1 MGGNRTTRL
10 PPPPFSVQKNKRK
23 VSHVTAADTKAAG
36 PPVPVPRAPKGTGPR
51 PAPDKGISGSGRKKR
66 KKGELLPY
74 LLILPALVAVA
85 AVYAFP
91 LAKTV
96 IMSFQDM
103 GRKELWTGESPPW
116 VGFEQFTNI
125 LGDGEFWSVTGRTVV
140 FMVVCVGLT
149 MGIGLLL
156 ALLMTRLTTWVRLVL
171 TAALVAAWSMPLMV
185 AASIFRWLSDSDY
198 GLINTL
204 IAKVVGEDFLGHNW
218 FLDPKQGFAIIAL
231 LVVWG
236 AIPFVVI
243 TLYAALSQVPKELEE
258 AAALDGA
265 NAPAV
270 FRFVTWP
277 VIRPVFTM
285 VATLSVIW
293 DFNVFGQI
301 WLLRGNKPE
310 PEYETLGLYSFS
322 KAFESTSFSQGTA
335 IALITVLLLS
345 GVAVYYLRQLMKTGE
360 VE

>member
-1 MGGNRTTRL
+1 M
-10 PPPPFSVQKNKRK
+10 S
-23 VSHVTAADTKAAG
+23 AADTKAAG
-36 PPVPVPRAPKGTGPR
+36 PPVPVPPDPQATGKSSIDDQAPRVQKR
-51 PAPDKGISGSGRKKR
+51 KR

-74 LLILPALVAVA
+74 FLILPAIVAIA
-85 AVYAFP
+85 AVYLYP
-91 LAKTV
+91 LGKTV

-103 GRKELWTGESPPW
+103 GRRELWSGEPAPW

-125 LGDGEFWSVTGRTVV
+125 LGDSEFWWVTFRTVV
-140 FMVVCVGLT
+140 FMAICVTLT
-149 MGIGLLL
+149 MGIGLLV
-156 ALLMTRLTTWVRLVL
+156 ALLMRKLTTWVRLVL
-171 TAALVAAWSMPLMV
+171 TACLIAAWSMPLMV
-185 AASIFRWLSDSDY
+185 AASIFRFMADSDY

-204 IAKVVGEDFLGHNW
+204 IAKVVGEDWLGHNW
-218 FLDPKQGFAIIAL
+218 YLNPVQGFGIITL

-236 AIPFVVI
+236 AIPFVVV
-243 TLYAALSQVPKELEE
+243 TLYAALTQVPQELEE

-265 NAPAV
+265 SAYGIYK
-270 FRFVTWP
+270 FVTWP
-277 VIRPVFTM
+277 VIKPVFTM

-310 PEYETLGLYSFS
+310 PEYETLGLYSYS

>member
-1 MGGNRTTRL
+1 MTAVDTR
-10 PPPPFSVQKNKRK
+10 
-23 VSHVTAADTKAAG
+23 AAG
-36 PPVPVPRAPKGTGPR
+36 PPAQVPRAPEDLGHHPARRNRRNKG
-51 PAPDKGISGSGRKKR
+51 A
-66 KKGELLPY
+66 LLPY
-74 LLILPALVAVA
+74 FLILPAIVAIA
-85 AVYAFP
+85 AVYAYP
-91 LAKTV
+91 LARTV

-103 GRKELWTGESPPW
+103 GRRELWTGEDPPW

-125 LGDGEFWSVTGRTVV
+125 LGDPEFWSVTGRTVL
-140 FMVVCVGLT
+140 FMTVCVALT
-149 MGIGLLL
+149 MGVGLLM
-156 ALLMTRLTTWVRLVL
+156 ALLMQRLSTWVRLTL
-171 TAALVAAWSMPLMV
+171 TAALVAAWSMPLLV
-185 AASIFRWLSDSDY
+185 ASSIFRWLADSDY
-198 GLINTL
+198 GLVNTL
-204 IAKVVGEDFLGHNW
+204 IAKVAGEDFLGHNW
-218 FLDPKQGFAIIAL
+218 FLDPWQGFAVITA

-236 AIPFVVI
+236 AIPFVVV
-243 TLYAALSQVPKELEE
+243 TLYAALTQVPKELEE
-258 AAALDGA
+258 AAQLDGA
-265 NAPAV
+265 SPYGV
-270 FRFVTWP
+270 YRFVTWP
-277 VIRPVFTM
+277 VIKPVFTM

>member
-1 MGGNRTTRL
+1 MT
-10 PPPPFSVQKNKRK
+10 VAEK
-23 VSHVTAADTKAAG
+23 KAAG
-36 PPVPVPRAPKGTGPR
+36 PPVPVPRSPEAAQPPLGAAPAKSHPR
-51 PAPDKGISGSGRKKR
+51 PRRRKGA
-66 KKGELLPY
+66 LLPY
-74 LLILPALVAVA
+74 LLVGPAILAVA

-91 LAKTV
+91 LVKTV
-96 IMSFQDM
+96 IMSFQDL
-103 GRKELWTGESPPW
+103 GRRELWTGETPPW
-116 VGFEQFTNI
+116 VGLEQFTNI
-125 LGDGEFWSVTGRTVV
+125 LGDGEFWAVTGRTIV
-140 FMVVCVGLT
+140 FMAVCVTAT
-149 MGIGLLL
+149 MAVGLLL
-156 ALLMTRLTTWVRLVL
+156 SLLMTRLTTWVRLVL
-171 TAALVAAWSMPLMV
+171 TAALVAAWSLPLMV
-185 AASIFRWLSDSDY
+185 AASIFRWLADSDY

-204 IAKVVGEDFLGHNW
+204 IAKVAGEDFLGHNW
-218 FLDPKQGFAIIAL
+218 FLDPKQGFAIISL
-231 LVVWG
+231 LVIWG

-243 TLYAALSQVPKELEE
+243 TLYAALTQVPKELEE

-265 NAPAV
+265 GAAKV

-310 PEYETLGLYSFS
+310 PDYETLGLYSFS
-322 KAFESTSFSQGTA
+322 KAFESTSFSQGSA
-335 IALITVLLLS
+335 IALITVVLLS

>member
-1 MGGNRTTRL
+1 M
-10 PPPPFSVQKNKRK
+10 S
-23 VSHVTAADTKAAG
+23 AADTKAAG
-36 PPVPVPRAPKGTGPR
+36 PPVPVPPDPKATGESSFDDDAPRVQKR
-51 PAPDKGISGSGRKKR
+51 KR

-74 LLILPALVAVA
+74 FLILPAIVAIA
-85 AVYAFP
+85 AVYLYP
-91 LAKTV
+91 LGKTV
-96 IMSFQDM
+96 VMSFQDM
-103 GRKELWTGESPPW
+103 GRRELWSGEPAPW

-125 LGDGEFWSVTGRTVV
+125 LGDSEFWWVTFRTVV
-140 FMVVCVGLT
+140 FMAICVTLT
-149 MGIGLLL
+149 MGIGLLV
-156 ALLMTRLTTWVRLVL
+156 ALLMRKLSTWVRLVL
-171 TAALVAAWSMPLMV
+171 TACLIAAWSMPLMV
-185 AASIFRWLSDSDY
+185 AASIFRFMADSDY

-204 IAKVVGEDFLGHNW
+204 IAKVVGEDWLGHNW
-218 FLDPKQGFAIIAL
+218 YLDPIQGFGIITL

-236 AIPFVVI
+236 AIPFVVV
-243 TLYAALSQVPKELEE
+243 TLYAALTQVPQELEE

-265 NAPAV
+265 SA
-270 FRFVTWP
+270 FGIYKFVTWP
-277 VIRPVFTM
+277 VIKPVFTM

-310 PEYETLGLYSFS
+310 PEYETLGLYSYS

>member
-1 MGGNRTTRL
+1 M
-10 PPPPFSVQKNKRK
+10 S
-23 VSHVTAADTKAAG
+23 AADTKAAG
-36 PPVPVPRAPKGTGPR
+36 PPVPVPPDPQATGKSSSHDDAPRVQKR
-51 PAPDKGISGSGRKKR
+51 KR

-74 LLILPALVAVA
+74 LLILPAIVAIA
-85 AVYAFP
+85 AVYLYP
-91 LAKTV
+91 LGKTV

-103 GRKELWTGESPPW
+103 GRRELWSGEPAPW
-116 VGFEQFTNI
+116 VGLEQFTNI
-125 LGDGEFWSVTGRTVV
+125 LGDSEFWWVTFRTVV
-140 FMVVCVGLT
+140 FMVICVTLT
-149 MGIGLLL
+149 MGLGLLV
-156 ALLMTRLTTWVRLVL
+156 ALLMRKLSTWVRLVL
-171 TAALVAAWSMPLMV
+171 TACLIAAWSMPLMV
-185 AASIFRWLSDSDY
+185 AASIFRFMADSDY

-204 IAKVVGEDFLGHNW
+204 IAKVVGEDWLGHNW
-218 FLDPKQGFAIIAL
+218 YLDPIQGFGIITL

-236 AIPFVVI
+236 AIPFVVV
-243 TLYAALSQVPKELEE
+243 TLYAALTQVPQELEE

-265 NAPAV
+265 SAYGIYK
-270 FRFVTWP
+270 FVTWP
-277 VIRPVFTM
+277 VIKPVFTM

-310 PEYETLGLYSFS
+310 PEYETLGLYSYS

>member
-1 MGGNRTTRL
+1 M
-10 PPPPFSVQKNKRK
+10 
-23 VSHVTAADTKAAG
+23 TAADTKAAG
-36 PPVPVPRAPKGTGPR
+36 PPVPVPRAPEPDRVRKGPGRGSPDSGPR
-51 PAPDKGISGSGRKKR
+51 QR
-66 KKGELLPY
+66 KKGALLPY
-74 LLILPALVAVA
+74 LLILPAIVAIA

-91 LAKTV
+91 LSKTV

-103 GRKELWTGESPPW
+103 GRKELWTGDAPPW
-116 VGFEQFTNI
+116 VGLDQFTNI
-125 LGDGEFWSVTGRTVV
+125 LGDSEFWSVTGRTVV
-140 FMVVCVGLT
+140 FMAVCVTVT
-149 MGIGLLL
+149 MAAGLLI
-156 ALLMTRLTTWVRLVL
+156 AMLMMRLTTWVRLVL
-171 TAALVAAWSMPLMV
+171 TACLVAAWSMPLMV

-218 FLDPKQGFAIIAL
+218 FLDPKQGFAIISL
-231 LVVWG
+231 LVIWG

-243 TLYAALSQVPKELEE
+243 TLYAALTQVPKELEE

-265 NAPAV
+265 NVHKV
-270 FRFVTWP
+270 FTFVTWP

-285 VATLSVIW
+285 VTTLSVIW

-335 IALITVLLLS
+335 IALITVVLLS

>member
-1 MGGNRTTRL
+1 M
-10 PPPPFSVQKNKRK
+10 S
-23 VSHVTAADTKAAG
+23 AADTKAAG
-36 PPVPVPRAPKGTGPR
+36 PPVPVPPDPQAIGKSSPDDDAPRVQKR
-51 PAPDKGISGSGRKKR
+51 KR

-74 LLILPALVAVA
+74 FLILPAIVAIA
-85 AVYAFP
+85 AVYLYP
-91 LAKTV
+91 LGKTV
-96 IMSFQDM
+96 VMSFQDM
-103 GRKELWTGESPPW
+103 GRRELWTGDPAPW

-125 LGDGEFWSVTGRTVV
+125 LGDSEFWWVTFRTVV
-140 FMVVCVGLT
+140 FMAICVTLT
-149 MGIGLLL
+149 MGIGLLV
-156 ALLMTRLTTWVRLVL
+156 ALLMRRLSTWVRLVL
-171 TAALVAAWSMPLMV
+171 TACLIAAWSMPLMV
-185 AASIFRWLSDSDY
+185 AASIFRFMADSDY

-204 IAKVVGEDFLGHNW
+204 IAKVVGEDWLGHNW
-218 FLDPKQGFAIIAL
+218 YLNPVQGFGIITL

-236 AIPFVVI
+236 AIPFVVV
-243 TLYAALSQVPKELEE
+243 TLYAALTQVPKELEE

-265 NAPAV
+265 SAYGIYK
-270 FRFVTWP
+270 FVTWP
-277 VIRPVFTM
+277 VIKPVFTM

-310 PEYETLGLYSFS
+310 PEYETLGLYSYS

>member
-1 MGGNRTTRL
+1 M
-10 PPPPFSVQKNKRK
+10 S
-23 VSHVTAADTKAAG
+23 AADTRSSGARLPA
-36 PPVPVPRAPKGTGPR
+36 PRAPEATGKEPTRGTASP
-51 PAPDKGISGSGRKKR
+51 SGSAGSGGARRR
-66 KKGELLPY
+66 KKGALLPY
-74 LLILPALVAVA
+74 LLILPALVAIA
-85 AVYAFP
+85 AVYAYP
-91 LAKTV
+91 LVKTV

-103 GRKELWTGESPPW
+103 GRRELWTGEPAPW
-116 VGFEQFTNI
+116 VGLEQFTHI
-125 LGDGEFWSVTGRTVV
+125 LGDPEFWSVTARTVG
-140 FMVVCVGLT
+140 FMAVCVVLT
-149 MGIGLLL
+149 MGAGLLI
-156 ALLMTRLTTWVRLVL
+156 ALLMQRVATGVRLAL
-171 TAALVAAWSMPLMV
+171 TATLIAAWSLPLLV
-185 AASIFRWLSDSDY
+185 ASSIFRWLSDSDY

-204 IAKVVGEDFLGHNW
+204 IAKVAGEDFLGHNW
-218 FLDPKQGFAIIAL
+218 FLDPWQGFGVITA

-243 TLYAALSQVPKELEE
+243 TLYAALTQVPRELEE

-265 NAPAV
+265 SAYGV
-270 FRFVTWP
+270 YRYVTWP
-277 VIRPVFTM
+277 VIKPVFTM

-345 GVAVYYLRQLMKTGE
+345 GVAVYYLRQLIKTGE

>member
-1 MGGNRTTRL
+1 M
-10 PPPPFSVQKNKRK
+10 
-23 VSHVTAADTKAAG
+23 TAADTKAAG
-36 PPVPVPRAPKGTGPR
+36 PPPVPVPRGPEETGPSSAEKDT
-51 PAPDKGISGSGRKKR
+51 APRAKRQR

-74 LLILPALVAVA
+74 FLILPAILAIA
-85 AVYAFP
+85 AVYVYP
-91 LAKTV
+91 LIKTV

-103 GRKELWTGESPPW
+103 GRAALWGNGETPW

-125 LGDGEFWSVTGRTVV
+125 LGDPEFWQVTGRTIV
-140 FMVVCVGLT
+140 FMTVCVVLT
-149 MGIGLLL
+149 MGIGLLI
-156 ALLMTRLTTWVRLVL
+156 ALMMLRLSTWVRLTL
-171 TAALVAAWSMPLMV
+171 TVALIAAWSMPLMV
-185 AASIFRWLSDSDY
+185 AASVFRWLADSDY

-204 IAKVVGEDFLGHNW
+204 LADITGNEKWLGHNW
-218 FLDPKQGFAIIAL
+218 FLDPWQGFGIITL

-243 TLYAALSQVPKELEE
+243 TMYAALTQVPKELEE
-258 AAALDGA
+258 AASLDGA
-265 NAPAV
+265 TALGV
-270 FRFVTWP
+270 YRYVTWP
-277 VIRPVFTM
+277 VIKPVFTM

-322 KAFESTSFSQGTA
+322 KAFESTSFSQGSA
-335 IALITVLLLS
+335 IALITVLMLS
-345 GVAVYYLRQLMKTGE
+345 GVAVYYLRQLIKTGE